1 MSNLPD
7 NTSDT
12 VAQIVR
18 ELCHNFEDPARD
30 SFQVQYDAVRA
41 VNTLITQRE
50 NAAKLKGQANLIIE
64 LQNAEVIDDIDAE
77 HWYAQIES
85 ELSPKLLEEDK

>member
-1 MSNLPD
+1 MSYLPD
-7 NTSDT
+7 NTSDELHRLLSYITGDNTKAGDIRNT
-12 VAQIVR
+12 VSAI
-18 ELCHNFEDPARD
+18 
-30 SFQVQYDAVRA
+30 
-41 VNTLITQRE
+41 NTLITQRE

-85 ELSPKLLEEDK
+85 ELSPKLLEENK